1 MLLHDQQ
8 VRLTARERDIL
19 LRLTGSDPYFVT
31 TRGQLKAWVDRH
43 LQALPHDAED
53 IQQIKAVLRRHLPV

>member
-1 MLLHDQQ
+1 MLLHDKQ

-19 LRLTGSDPYFVT
+19 FRLTGSDPSYVT
-31 TRGQLKAWVDRH
+31 TRSQLKTWVDQH
-43 LQALPHDAED
+43 LQALPQDAED